1 MVIFAGSPSKKRGFS
16 TSYAAFGGAKPFGF
30 FSVCFFK

>member
-16 TSYAAFGGAKPFGF
+16 TAYAAFAPRKTLR
-30 FSVCFFK
+30 VL